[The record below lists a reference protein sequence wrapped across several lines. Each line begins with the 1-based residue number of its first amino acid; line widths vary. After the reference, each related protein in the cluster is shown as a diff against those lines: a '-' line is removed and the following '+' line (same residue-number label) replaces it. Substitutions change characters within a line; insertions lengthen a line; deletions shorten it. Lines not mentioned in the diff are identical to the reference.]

1 MSSLNPTSSI
11 LFVVVFVD
19 PRLFLRPDSPKPCLA
34 IRPTLPPQFAK
45 KNQNLSATKPELT
58 EEDLSAFGNP
68 DPAYKG
74 VVRMRGLPFRAIE
87 EDVVDFFEG
96 YTIVPDGV
104 FLCRLAD
111 GRLSGDVSC

>member
-1 MSSLNPTSSI
+1 
-11 LFVVVFVD
+11 
-19 PRLFLRPDSPKPCLA
+19 
-34 IRPTLPPQFAK
+34 
-45 KNQNLSATKPELT
+45 
-58 EEDLSAFGNP
+58 
-68 DPAYKG
+68 
-74 VVRMRGLPFRAIE
+74 MRGLPFRATE